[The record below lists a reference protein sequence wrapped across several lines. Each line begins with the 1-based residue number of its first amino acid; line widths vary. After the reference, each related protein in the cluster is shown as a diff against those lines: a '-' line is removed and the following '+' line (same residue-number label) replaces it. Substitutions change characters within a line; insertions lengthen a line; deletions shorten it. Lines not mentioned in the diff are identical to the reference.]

1 MEATAIV
8 EQQKKITKRKIA
20 ETQLCRAVV
29 LLEDDVDYISALTL
43 AGAAEEILGKMV
55 QRKGGTTAFED
66 WAVYTRSFWDYA
78 AKRANEE
85 NYPLHVPDD
94 KGIKSRLNE
103 TRNEVKHNDQGKNV
117 KVHAMFQYAAED
129 MLLRACK
136 NYLKLYNRL
145 PKNKRLVDWWENI
158 TL

>member
-1 MEATAIV
+1 ME
-8 EQQKKITKRKIA
+8 QPKKITKRRIA
-20 ETQLCRAVV
+20 ETQLIRAVL
-29 LLEDDVDYISALTL
+29 LLEDCADYISALTL

-55 QRKGGTTAFED
+55 QKKGGSTAFED

-85 NYPLHVPDD
+85 NYPLNIPDD
-94 KGIKSRLNE
+94 KEVKRRLNA
-103 TRNEVKHNDQGKNV
+103 TRNELKHNDPGKNV
-117 KVHAMFQYAAED
+117 RVHAMFQYEAEE

-145 PKNKRLVDWWENI
+145 PRNKRLVDWWENI